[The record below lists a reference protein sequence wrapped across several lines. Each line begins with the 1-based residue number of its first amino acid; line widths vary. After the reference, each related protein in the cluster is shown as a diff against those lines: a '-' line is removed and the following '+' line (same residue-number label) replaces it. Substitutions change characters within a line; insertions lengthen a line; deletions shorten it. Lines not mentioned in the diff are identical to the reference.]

1 MSKPTQEGAQ
11 RTKNKTKQKKERR
24 KKFEGIQACSIEK
37 KKKKESEEQ
46 KHFNEDC

>member
-37 KKKKESEEQ
+37 KKESEEQ